1 MRDLD
6 ERSAVFWCS
15 ILRPLLFG
23 EIQKGAVA
31 PWLRTIAAQEV
42 LFPDGKLRKPSVS
55 SLKRK
60 LKKYRQGGFNALPR
74 KRRNDLGKPKAA
86 LPEVLDTAIAAK
98 REGPKRSAETL
109 NLILEARHGK
119 TLKRSTLY
127 RHLNKAGATRRKL
140 GIIQEPVRKRW
151 SMEHTHDLWVGDFSD
166 GPCVLVRGLSVQT
179 HLSAFIDAHSRYV
192 VCGRYYLRESLDVL
206 CDTLIRALAVHGAP
220 LALYL
225 DNARV
230 YHSHSLK
237 TMCCRL
243 HIRLPHRPPGDPAPG
258 GLIERFIQT
267 TQGQFESEVRSG
279 DILTL
284 EKLNQAFGAWLEVAY
299 HLRVHSEISVTPQAR
314 YDSGLLGLR
323 LADMQAVAESFLQR
337 ENRTVD
343 KTFSDVQLS
352 GRYYRAD
359 HKLRGERLEVRFDPF
374 GNKEKVWLYSKTGEF
389 LGEGLLHDRS
399 QGELPPHPQKTVP
412 RTLLLDILIEKQKRL
427 HAQESGI
434 QFQHALNPQ
443 RWPFPA
449 FAACLAELLGRP
461 GGLTAFSAD
470 ELSALRAVHE
480 RQPRLTR
487 TLLKK
492 AFLQAGR
499 KSIPAIIFALQ
510 NLQNEE

>member
-1 MRDLD
+1 M
-6 ERSAVFWCS
+6 
-15 ILRPLLFG
+15 
-23 EIQKGAVA
+23 
-31 PWLRTIAAQEV
+31 
-42 LFPDGKLRKPSVS
+42 LFPDGTKRSPSVS
-55 SLKRK
+55 TLKRK
-60 LKKYRQGGFNALPR
+60 LRQYRQGGFNALPR
-74 KRRNDLGKPKAA
+74 KRRKDRGGARNA
-86 LPEVLDTAIAAK
+86 LPEVLNTAIAAK
-98 REGPKRSAETL
+98 REGPERSAETL

-119 TLKRSTLY
+119 TIKRSTLY
-127 RHLNKAGATRRKL
+127 RHLYAAGATRRKL

-151 SMEHTHDLWVGDFSD
+151 SMDHTHDLWVGDFSD
-166 GPCVLVRGLSVQT
+166 GPCVLLQGQSVQT

-206 CDTLIRALAVHGAP
+206 CDTLIRALAVHGVP

-267 TQGQFESEVRSG
+267 AQGQFETEVRAAK
-279 DILTL
+279 ILSL

-299 HLRVHSEISVTPQAR
+299 HLRVHSEIAVTPLAR

-337 ENRTVD
+337 ENRTAD
-343 KTFSDVQLS
+343 KTFSDVQLN
-352 GRYYRAD
+352 GKFYRVD
-359 HKLRGERLEVRFDPF
+359 HKLRGERLEVRYDPF
-374 GNKEKVWLYSKTGEF
+374 GNKEKVWLYSKAGEF
-389 LGEGLLHDRS
+389 LGEGVLHDRS
-399 QGELPPHPQKTVP
+399 QGELPPRPLIP
-412 RTLLLDILIEKQKRL
+412 LSRTPLLDILIEKQKRL

-434 QFQHALNPQ
+434 QFQHALSAQ
-443 RWPFPA
+443 RWPFAA
-449 FAACLAELLGRP
+449 FAACLADLLGRC
-461 GGLTAFSAD
+461 GGLTTFSAD
-470 ELSALRAVHE
+470 EMSALREVHS

-499 KSIPAIIFALQ
+499 KSIPTIVYALQ
-510 NLQNEE
+510 NLSLQE